1 MEATRNKPPV
11 PPLSA
16 RRHPRRR
23 CFSSALSG
31 PSAEAISH
39 YSHCAALPQLSVSPR
54 HHPYHSLPFD
64 WRDRSQ
70 QLPAIAH
77 GAHASRGRGR
87 RGGVGEG
94 VVNRRTADRKYPVES
109 ERPHFRRL
117 WNSACKLNAQY
128 GGRPS
133 APGGPFTPAAP
144 PHPPPSSAPSS
155 QTNTSGAASFLRRA
169 SGTIRPIIN
178 SRQISCQH

>member
-16 RRHPRRR
+16 RRRPRRR

-64 WRDRSQ
+64 C
-70 QLPAIAH
+70 P
-77 GAHASRGRGR
+77 R
-87 RGGVGEG
+87 RGVIDPNSIPASPMVLMLDDVGGGGVLTEELQTGNIRS
-94 VVNRRTADRKYPVES
+94 NRNDPIFAV
-109 ERPHFRRL
+109 
-117 WNSACKLNAQY
+117 Y
-128 GGRPS
+128 GIP
-133 APGGPFTPAAP
+133 PA
-144 PHPPPSSAPSS
+144 
-155 QTNTSGAASFLRRA
+155 N
-169 SGTIRPIIN
+169 
-178 SRQISCQH
+178 